1 MVEGAATDFTDSE
14 IKYSACIK
22 AFEMATFLDG
32 RLLFVKENIKICSL
46 CNKIFS
52 QFWNGGR
59 ETISIYLIYNSL
71 KNCSKFLI
79 RKGIDSE
86 ERI

>member
-1 MVEGAATDFTDSE
+1 MYYARVPREIILNTGIGLQRFTSTMYGFSINKWSKARRLISQSE

-32 RLLFVKENIKICSL
+32 RLLFVKENIKTCSL

-52 QFWNGGR
+52 QF
-59 ETISIYLIYNSL
+59 
-71 KNCSKFLI
+71 
-79 RKGIDSE
+79 
-86 ERI
+86 